1 MKLSSKAEYA
11 CLAIIELATA
21 GTSVGP
27 KRTRAIAEAHGIP
40 KQFLAQIL
48 LRLKKAGLVHCAR
61 GALGGYRL
69 ARPAKEITV
78 AEIIALHDRWPS
90 QPGPSRASPLPSRQA
105 FRATEQCSRCRTQG
119 PRHGFGSRSDRSA
132 CSLRRLRVG
141 RRDLL
146 LFLENLR
153 RPIEPSF
160 GVARLWYGNNQ
171 RPCYLDLSH
180 LSAWLKSRHG
190 RCGPGVVPDARASR
204 RAQAAHRGLP
214 VTGARYWTASQTGS
228 PAASSARPSSGRPW
242 IIKYRWKREPTPS
255 SGCFSA

>member
-78 AEIIALHDRWPS
+78 AEIIAAIDGHRNPALRGKS
-90 QPGPSRASPLPSRQA
+90 TAA
-105 FRATEQCSRCRTQG
+105 
-119 PRHGFGSRSDRSA
+119 
-132 CSLRRLRVG
+132 RRLFELLNNA
-141 RRDLL
+141 RDAEHKVL
-146 LFLENLR
+146 
-153 RPIEPSF
+153 
-160 GVARLWYGNNQ
+160 A
-171 RPCYLDLSH
+171 
-180 LSAWLKSRHG
+180 
-190 RCGPGVVPDARASR
+190 
-204 RAQAAHRGLP
+204 
-214 VTGARYWTASQTGS
+214 TASVADLTGQLVHFDDCGLDAETYS
-228 PAASSARPSSGRPW
+228 
-242 IIKYRWKREPTPS
+242 
-255 SGCFSA
+255 FS